1 MQNIYKSCALK
12 EDSVIRFEQDGAPN
26 CFKYTSDSFTPE
38 GFAYIYFVNK
48 EEDST
53 LVEDVK
59 YTKFEGLKL
68 LPPFVGS
75 SYLVEIKSGE
85 DKIVLIKRID
95 LNGFSLAYS
104 SQ

>member
-1 MQNIYKSCALK
+1 M
-12 EDSVIRFEQDGAPN
+12 
-26 CFKYTSDSFTPE
+26 SDNFTPE
-38 GFAYIYFVNK
+38 GYAYIYFVNN

-53 LVEDVK
+53 MVEDVK
-59 YTKFEGLKL
+59 YTKFDGLKL
-68 LPPFVGS
+68 LAPFSGS
-75 SYLVEIKSGE
+75 SYMVEIKAGE